1 MIAPPRPHRSSRIT
15 TPIMPTPLSLRFYPS
30 NHFSV
35 TSVWR
40 IVAMKMAS
48 TTHFTHHGLGG
59 SRRGPGGFRAS
70 SS

>member
-1 MIAPPRPHRSSRIT
+1 
-15 TPIMPTPLSLRFYPS
+15 MPTPLSLRFYPS